1 MQDLQLLGATA
12 SFNKTML
19 RKVGAFQV
27 PYGIMI
33 RVSHLNNAPI
43 HLRSSYQFWSVPY
56 PTLPLEPRT
65 SLRHR
70 SRSWRAP
77 DTCSKSENTQQR
89 KNYDDIFIW
98 WLWLNN
104 LYIYTYKHIDA
115 CSYILL
121 SSLLFLWRL
130 LFIAI
135 ILVIQCISGTQ
146 RDTTTSSPGISW
158 CRAWPLHHLLN
169 AESGIGL
176 EQGHPPCYEF
186 IAGRCQ

>member
-104 LYIYTYKHIDA
+104 LYIHINILMHVA
-115 CSYILL
+115 IFCCRRCYSYDDYDSLL
-121 SSLLFLWRL
+121 SFNVTPRL
-130 LFIAI
+130 
-135 ILVIQCISGTQ
+135 VP
-146 RDTTTSSPGISW
+146 RGIPW
-158 CRAWPLHHLLN
+158 CWAWPLHHLLN

-186 IAGRCQ
+186 IAGGRCQ

>member
-104 LYIYTYKHIDA
+104 LYIHINILMHVA
-115 CSYILL
+115 IFCCRRCYSYDDYD
-121 SSLLFLWRL
+121 SLLT
-130 LFIAI
+130 AI
-135 ILVIQCISGTQ
+135 IQ
-146 RDTTTSSPGISW
+146 RDTTTSSPGNPLVLGVASASSAECW
-158 CRAWPLHHLLN
+158 KRDRAWARPPTLLRIHRRWQVPV
-169 AESGIGL
+169 AT
-176 EQGHPPCYEF
+176 
-186 IAGRCQ
+186 R